1 MKAKQDSGN
10 DVKVDQFPH
19 NVWSRKRWKKMKE
32 KFLSNLDCWPSGRF
46 CVGFM
51 VPPDEQAT
59 MIFELLS
66 NFDSIP
72 DPCGI
77 NK

>member
-1 MKAKQDSGN
+1 
-10 DVKVDQFPH
+10 
-19 NVWSRKRWKKMKE
+19 MKE

-66 NFDSIP
+66 NLDSIP

-77 NK
+77 NKQIKQLIWSN

>member
-1 MKAKQDSGN
+1 
-10 DVKVDQFPH
+10 
-19 NVWSRKRWKKMKE
+19 MKE